1 MVGLGYVLTRFAV
14 GLVGELRKG
23 LRVLETRLDQLGY
36 GGGGRIDSRYR
47 FSLVWSIPKMVPFL
61 RNIVYTR

>member
-23 LRVLETRLDQLGY
+23 LRVLETCLDQLGY
-36 GGGGRIDSRYR
+36 GGGGRIDSWYI
-47 FSLVWSIPKMVPFL
+47 FSTI
-61 RNIVYTR
+61 

>member
-23 LRVLETRLDQLGY
+23 LQVLETRLDQLGY
-36 GGGGRIDSRYR
+36 GGGWCIDSRYC
-47 FSLVWSIPKMVPFL
+47 F
-61 RNIVYTR
+61 